1 MEKNIKYLLIT
12 SCLML
17 SGCINLSDATGNA
30 SSRDICSGKP
40 AHMGAESKPCRVTFF
55 KQSF

>member
-12 SCLML
+12 LCLML
-17 SGCINLSDATGNA
+17 SGCINLSEASGNL
-30 SSRDICSGKP
+30 SDRQICGGKP
-40 AHMGAESKPCRVTFF
+40 AYLSHNSEPCRFTFF